1 MLVTPN
7 DGLTT
12 ANLVELTMAKAKDT
26 ADSAARLDPI
36 PLIVMPACPQGLG
49 AVAHVCARTTT

>member
-1 MLVTPN
+1 
-7 DGLTT
+7 
-12 ANLVELTMAKAKDT
+12 MAKAKDT